1 MDLNAITSMIGSLG
15 FPIACVIAMFWL
27 QVKERDQHREDA
39 EKWST
44 AINNNTLVMQRILD
58 RLDFNG
64 VLKKNDKD
72 SE

>member
-1 MDLNAITSMIGSLG
+1 MVLDVNTFTQLIGTLG

-27 QVKERDQHREDA
+27 QVKEREQHKADS
-39 EKWST
+39 EKWSE

-64 VLKKNDKD
+64 VLK
-72 SE
+72 SEQE

>member
-1 MDLNAITSMIGSLG
+1 MDLNTITSMIGSLG

-27 QVKERDQHREDA
+27 QVKEREERREDS

-64 VLKKNDKD
+64 VLKKNDN
-72 SE
+72 SPE

>member
-1 MDLNAITSMIGSLG
+1 MDLNTITSLIGSLG

-27 QVKERDQHREDA
+27 QVKEREEHKADS

-64 VLKKNDKD
+64 VLKKNDN
-72 SE
+72 SPE